1 MGSMCLLPDRQP
13 SLKTKIF
20 ACPKRKFSHTLPR
33 PGRFRFSLH
42 WLPQICLELDLPR
55 GRSDRQNGN
64 RGHPPSPS
72 TISFQPPKGT
82 STNLPGARP
91 PSREIGRRGRG
102 GLPRSPFRFTQGL
115 LARSAR
121 SAVAPLAAFSR
132 LARLALLFAVVC
144 PSGFLHLAASAKL
157 PRNSDRLA
165 PLAFIPIGSLRSPS
179 LRYRSARCVEASIGS
194 LRSPS
199 LRYRSARAGWLAPLA
214 LAPLSLR
221 SCTRPLGSAARCRL
235 PSGLRPPG
243 CLHLAAIAK
252 LPRNSDRL
260 APLAFMPNGSLRSPS
275 LRYRSARYPIGS
287 LRSPSCRLARSA
299 RPRSA
304 IAPLAMLVGA
314 SPRHRCPPSPPVP
327 VARPPTSLWRE

>member
-1 MGSMCLLPDRQP
+1 MLPDRQP

-165 PLAFIPIGSLRSPS
+165 PLAFIPIGSLRSITLS
-179 LRYRSARCVEASIGS
+179 TWEVE
-194 LRSPS
+194 R
-199 LRYRSARAGWLAPLA
+199 
-214 LAPLSLR
+214 
-221 SCTRPLGSAARCRL
+221 RL
-235 PSGLRPPG
+235 
-243 CLHLAAIAK
+243 
-252 LPRNSDRL
+252 
-260 APLAFMPNGSLRSPS
+260 FQ
-275 LRYRSARYPIGS
+275 
-287 LRSPSCRLARSA
+287 
-299 RPRSA
+299 
-304 IAPLAMLVGA
+304 
-314 SPRHRCPPSPPVP
+314 
-327 VARPPTSLWRE
+327 